1 MKYIKCL
8 IFILPLLF
16 ISCGEKDEPRGDLF
30 SMFIELEGDCG
41 EVQLI
46 KHECEVTVNGEQQYI
61 RVNIIGDF
69 DKLDLLPS
77 YGSHEWSMVT
87 FGEKTMSIS
96 VLANNTGDVRSDN
109 VDFVLSRGAIRNE
122 GTISIVQLP
131 KTDYPDK

>member
-1 MKYIKCL
+1 MKYIKYL

-46 KHECEVTVNGEQQYI
+46 KHECEVTVNSKQQYA
-61 RVNIIGDF
+61 RVTIIGDF
-69 DKLDLLPS
+69 DKLDLLPPYS
-77 YGSHEWSMVT
+77 SHEWSMVT
-87 FGEKTMSIS
+87 FWGKTMSIS
-96 VLANNTGDVRSDN
+96 VLENNTGVVRSDN
-109 VDFVLSRGAIRNE
+109 VNFVVSRGSIRNE

-131 KTDYPDK
+131 KTDHPNK